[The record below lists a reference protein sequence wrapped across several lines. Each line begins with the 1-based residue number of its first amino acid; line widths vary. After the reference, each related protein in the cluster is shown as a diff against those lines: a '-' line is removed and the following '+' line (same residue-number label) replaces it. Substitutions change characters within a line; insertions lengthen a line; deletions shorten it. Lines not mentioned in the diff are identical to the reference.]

1 MLLTLGEAWNNLY
14 RNNWIESA
22 GKNSVCVYV
31 WLYKRNAFTWQSNFF
46 KLHYSLSRSLSSG
59 SPLWWAG
66 SRKEGCTTFIVL
78 STQFCIN
85 YEELL
90 LRSNQ
95 IIVYV
100 LFACDKGVLC
110 PAGMR
115 FELFSTTTSPCHGNP
130 HISSVQTTRCTTYLH
145 VGFHWDM
152 KPAGH
157 WIQTLIYQVVRT
169 M

>member
-1 MLLTLGEAWNNLY
+1 MC
-14 RNNWIESA
+14 
-22 GKNSVCVYV
+22 VCG

-66 SRKEGCTTFIVL
+66 DRKEGCTTFIVL

-100 LFACDKGVLC
+100 LFACDKRGIISRGDGIRAVFNDDI
-110 PAGMR
+110 AMSR
-115 FELFSTTTSPCHGNP
+115 ESTHL
-130 HISSVQTTRCTTYLH
+130 QCTDYTLYNILARWLSLGYEASWTLNTDTYLPSCQNY
-145 VGFHWDM
+145 VES
-152 KPAGH
+152 
-157 WIQTLIYQVVRT
+157 
-169 M
+169 